1 MLFHFF
7 NQLTSEVS
15 TGKQII
21 WLAGGGMGHRC
32 IISIGRKKEAVGT
45 IFLQQS
51 LSSKLLMIDKKKK
64 KKKNDATDESK

>member
-1 MLFHFF
+1 
-7 NQLTSEVS
+7 
-15 TGKQII
+15 
-21 WLAGGGMGHRC
+21 MGHRC

-64 KKKNDATDESK
+64 KNDATDESK